1 MFLPALRDLSKRAGG
16 LPPRI
21 VAAILMTAA
30 VATGLWLDTRPRP
43 QVTHPHPS
51 LVLRHRG
58 AVARVVLRKPSPK
71 SPVRTK
77 PALPIP
83 SAFAHEQAMNG
94 RQLMERWTP
103 YIREASRRFDVN
115 GQWIRAVMLI
125 ESGGRT
131 MLAENKPI
139 VSSAGAMGLMQ
150 LMPETWAQMRAA
162 NRLGKDPF
170 DPHDNVLAGAAYL
183 SDLYRQYG
191 YPTMFAAYNDGP
203 GMLAAHAALH
213 QPVPDE
219 TENYV
224 RDIASILGTGVRYRA
239 GSRHALAALT
249 RPDGSTV
256 MIDAGAVMAI
266 RAALPGEYAPSVQSV
281 ISVGRLRQGVRETVA
296 RATAILR
303 SHGGLI

>member
-1 MFLPALRDLSKRAGG
+1 MNAREL
-16 LPPRI
+16 
-21 VAAILMTAA
+21 
-30 VATGLWLDTRPRP
+30 LD
-43 QVTHPHPS
+43 
-51 LVLRHRG
+51 
-58 AVARVVLRKPSPK
+58 
-71 SPVRTK
+71 
-77 PALPIP
+77 
-83 SAFAHEQAMNG
+83 
-94 RQLMERWTP
+94 RWTP

-115 GQWIRAVMLI
+115 GQWIRAVMVI

-131 MLAENKPI
+131 MLGENRPI

-150 LMPETWAQMRAA
+150 LMPQTWAEMRAA

-183 SDLYRQYG
+183 HALYRQYG

-203 GMLAAHAALH
+203 KMLAAHAALN
-213 QPVPDE
+213 QPLPAE
-219 TENYV
+219 TANYV

-239 GSRHALAALT
+239 GSHHALAPLT
-249 RPDGSTV
+249 RPDGSVV
-256 MIDAGAVMAI
+256 MIDAGAVVAI

-281 ISVGRLRQGVRETVA
+281 LTIGRLRQGVREPAA